1 MEDGEGKKGKQTA
14 SDEPARKDVPWM
26 SYWESYHMAEY
37 KATFETMLIATQHRR
52 NPFLLSS

>member
-1 MEDGEGKKGKQTA
+1 MEDGKGKKGKQTA
-14 SDEPARKDVPWM
+14 SDEPAPKDVSYM